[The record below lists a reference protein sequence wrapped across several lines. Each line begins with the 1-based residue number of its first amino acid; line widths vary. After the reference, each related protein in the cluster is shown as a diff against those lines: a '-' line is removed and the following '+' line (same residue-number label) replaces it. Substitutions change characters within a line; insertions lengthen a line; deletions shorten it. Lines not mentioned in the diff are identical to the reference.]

1 MVLTRTLVWHFGQ
14 VTLKTAFFGTFASGI
29 ASLVEQDVQM
39 ISISLLLLHRFGV
52 ASVQGQAFD
61 VGRLLAAGLL
71 DLVEAAL
78 HDWLPGGVQFGGLLL
93 DQPLNIGIA
102 T

>member
-1 MVLTRTLVWHFGQ
+1 MVLTRTFVWHLGQ

-39 ISISLLLLHRFGV
+39 ISIGLFLLHRFGV
-52 ASVQGQAFD
+52 ARVQGQAFD

-71 DLVEAAL
+71 NLSR
-78 HDWLPGGVQFGGLLL
+78 PGCTTAFPVAYSSAVSC
-93 DQPLNIGIA
+93 GIISSA
-102 T
+102 